1 MLPPIVERQIRFAEA
16 VASGLRLAASNCPL
30 KGLEALRA
38 RLVQGAQT
46 IDTLIALVRSLALI
60 AKLNHDTIVEIG
72 NERANDFQ
80 TACAGEGPDHQRG
93 LVEARS
99 DDARAGLES
108 I

>member
-1 MLPPIVERQIRFAEA
+1 VLPPIVERQIRFAEA

-38 RLVQGAQT
+38 RLTQAAQT
-46 IDTLIALVRSLALI
+46 IDTLIALIRSLALI

-72 NERANDFQ
+72 NDRADRVQ
-80 TACAGEGPDHQRG
+80 TLCTGEGPDHQRG
-93 LVEARS
+93 AVDSRF